1 MTPET
6 AGVPGVPDVSA
17 APGIVVVP
25 HTHWDREWYLPFQ
38 RFRLGLVRL
47 LDEVLDTMAADPAYR
62 FTMDGQLAALEDYL
76 EIRPER
82 LGEVRRLVAEGRFA
96 AGPWLILAD
105 EFLCS
110 GETLIRNLE
119 YGMRGAGELGG
130 AMRVGYL
137 PDQFGHCAQMPQ
149 ILRHA
154 GLEHACL
161 WRGVPAAVERD
172 AFAWVGADGTAIR
185 TQYLPGG
192 YGNAVA
198 LFTGPAGDL
207 ADRLAAF
214 ASIMRPWHPEGPLL
228 AMYGADHSAPAAD
241 ITAAGLRLATL
252 EEYVTAHDPGVSGL
266 PAVHGELRSH
276 ARANIL
282 PGVVSAR
289 MPAKRLMARAER
301 VVARYAE
308 PLAALWLP
316 GDTVAARLLDLAWR
330 RLIACSGH
338 DSITG
343 CGADETAQQV
353 AARIAEAGQ
362 IGQAVVDLVASSL
375 AAGTARDAVVVVNP
389 SPFRRTGLV
398 LADLPESR
406 PVLTGPGGVRV
417 PAQRLELAPT
427 LLDETVMDDLA
438 LLLGRVHDRELF
450 GQRIVSWSVGGDS
463 AAPWP
468 EESGDSAAPWP
479 EENGE
484 AREGAPPASAGGS
497 GAVPA
502 DAPEEVFT
510 VVVARDPVTGYE
522 YADLRAAVLDAAAAR
537 PGPWR
542 VRIVAEPVVTVAA
555 LVTVEAFG
563 RTVLTPAAGGGS
575 GGEGPELEDPTA
587 EAVLA
592 GAGSAEDRFA
602 DGTARDPFTEDE
614 AADEIPRYRFAE
626 DGAADEIPWDRF
638 ADGIPRDPFTE
649 DGAAR
654 PGDAPRFAEGV
665 LDNGLLRV
673 TVAPDGT
680 LSLRSAGAEVHGVGR
695 VVDGGD
701 AGDTYNHA
709 PPRHDVLVDAPSRVE
724 VETLHAGP
732 LVSVLEIRRGYAWPA
747 HEEGDGRSAARED
760 VTVTTRAELR
770 AGEPYLRLEVSFDNR
785 CRDHRVR
792 WHAPLRPGAAESFA
806 EGQLSVTRRGTAAEG
821 GCGEEPLPTFPAEGF
836 VAAGGLAVLLDQVT
850 EYELTGGELALTLL
864 RSVGLLSRNRNA
876 YRDEPAGPQIAT
888 PDAQCPGP
896 AVLRFAVLPCPGA
909 WHEAGLPRLA
919 EEYRHDLLAVP
930 GGGPAI
936 GPAAR
941 AEERGAG
948 TAGNGTGAA
957 PVGGG
962 AAGPLDGT
970 ETGPAGQA
978 AEGTLDGAETRPA
991 GQAAGGIL
999 DGTETGAAGGTLDGA
1014 GARLEVEGAGV
1025 VLTALRERDGVLE
1038 ARLVAEHPRG
1048 TEAVIRGAFTAA
1060 RRADLLGVP
1069 GERLEA
1075 AGGEVRLPL
1084 RPFET

>member
-6 AGVPGVPDVSA
+6 AGVPGVPGVSA

-149 ILRHA
+149 ILRRA

-161 WRGVPAAVERD
+161 WRGVPAAVDRD

-198 LFTGPAGDL
+198 LFTGPAGEL
-207 ADRLAAF
+207 PDRLAGF

-316 GDTVAARLLDLAWR
+316 GSTVAARLLDLAWR

-406 PVLTGPGGVRV
+406 PVLTGPGGARV

-450 GQRIVSWSVGGDS
+450 GQRIVSWSAGGDL
-463 AAPWP
+463 ATPCP
-468 EESGDSAAPWP
+468 EAS
-479 EENGE
+479 GE
-484 AREGAPPASAGGS
+484 ASEGAPTASAGGS

-502 DAPEEVFT
+502 DAPEGVFT
-510 VVVARDPVTGYE
+510 VVVARDPGTGYE

-563 RTVLTPAAGGGS
+563 RTVLTPADGGGS
-575 GGEGPELEDPTA
+575 GGEGPAVEDPVA
-587 EAVLA
+587 GAVLA
-592 GAGSAEDRFA
+592 GAGSAEDRFT
-602 DGTARDPFTEDE
+602 DGTPRDRFTEDRFTEHE
-614 AADEIPRYRFAE
+614 A
-626 DGAADEIPWDRF
+626 
-638 ADGIPRDPFTE
+638 ADGIPRDRFAE

-654 PGDAPRFAEGV
+654 PGDVPRSAEGV

-680 LSLRSAGAEVHGVGR
+680 LSLRSADAEVHGVGR

-724 VETLHAGP
+724 VETLHTGP
-732 LVSVLEIRRGYAWPA
+732 LVSVLEIRREYAWPA

-770 AGEPYLRLEVSFDNR
+770 AGEPYLRLEISFDNR

-792 WHAPLRPGAAESFA
+792 WHAPLRPGTAESFA

-948 TAGNGTGAA
+948 TAGNGTEAD

-962 AAGPLDGT
+962 AAGTRDGT
-970 ETGPAGQA
+970 EAGPAGQA
-978 AEGTLDGAETRPA
+978 AEGP
-991 GQAAGGIL
+991 
-999 DGTETGAAGGTLDGA
+999 LDGA
-1014 GARLEVEGAGV
+1014 GSRLEVEGAGV
-1025 VLTALRERDGVLE
+1025 VLTALRERDGALE

-1084 RPFET
+1084 RPFEIATVHLIG

>member
-149 ILRHA
+149 ILRQA
-154 GLEHACL
+154 GLAHACL
-161 WRGVPAAVERD
+161 WRGVPAAVDRD

-316 GDTVAARLLDLAWR
+316 GSTVAARLLDLAWR

-375 AAGTARDAVVVVNP
+375 SAGTARDAVVVVNP

-450 GQRIVSWSVGGDS
+450 GQQIVSWSVGGDS
-463 AAPWP
+463 AASCP
-468 EESGDSAAPWP
+468 ETD
-479 EENGE
+479 GE
-484 AREGAPPASAGGS
+484 APAGTSPAHAGGS

-502 DAPEEVFT
+502 DAPEGVFT

-563 RTVLTPAAGGGS
+563 RTVLTPAAGGDS
-575 GGEGPELEDPTA
+575 GGESPAVEDPMA
-587 EAVLA
+587 EAVHA
-592 GAGSAEDRFA
+592 GAGSARDRFT
-602 DGTARDPFTEDE
+602 DG
-614 AADEIPRYRFAE
+614 IPRDRFAE
-626 DGAADEIPWDRF
+626 DGAADEIARDR
-638 ADGIPRDPFTE
+638 FTE

-654 PGDAPRFAEGV
+654 PEEVPCSAEGV

-732 LVSVLEIRRGYAWPA
+732 LVSVLEIRREYAWPA

-770 AGEPYLRLEVSFDNR
+770 AGEPYLRLEISFDNR

-896 AVLRFAVLPCPGA
+896 AVTRFAVLPCPGA

-919 EEYRHDLLAVP
+919 EEYRHDLLVVP

-941 AEERGAG
+941 AEERAARADERAAG
-948 TAGNGTGAA
+948 TARTGTGAD

-962 AAGPLDGT
+962 AAGTRNGT
-970 ETGPAGQA
+970 EAGPAGQVV
-978 AEGTLDGAETRPA
+978 EGAP
-991 GQAAGGIL
+991 
-999 DGTETGAAGGTLDGA
+999 DGA

-1025 VLTALRERDGVLE
+1025 VLTALRERDGALE
-1038 ARLVAEHPRG
+1038 ARLVAEHPRT

-1069 GERLEA
+1069 GEPLEA

-1084 RPFET
+1084 RPFEIATVHLIG

>member
-6 AGVPGVPDVSA
+6 AGVPDVSA

-119 YGMRGAGELGG
+119 YGMRGAEELGG

-149 ILRHA
+149 ILRQA

-282 PGVVSAR
+282 PGVISAR
-289 MPAKRLMARAER
+289 LPAKRLMARAER

-398 LADLPESR
+398 LAGLPESR
-406 PVLTGPGGVRV
+406 PVLTGPGGARV
-417 PAQRLELAPT
+417 AAQRLELAPT

-463 AAPWP
+463 AAPCP
-468 EESGDSAAPWP
+468 EK
-479 EENGE
+479 GE
-484 AREGAPPASAGGS
+484 APEGAPPASAGGS

-502 DAPEEVFT
+502 DAPEGVFT
-510 VVVARDPVTGYE
+510 VVVARDPATGYE

-563 RTVLTPAAGGGS
+563 RTVLTPAAGGGF
-575 GGEGPELEDPTA
+575 GGESPAVEDPMA
-587 EAVLA
+587 GAVLT
-592 GAGSAEDRFA
+592 GAGSAE
-602 DGTARDPFTEDE
+602 
-614 AADEIPRYRFAE
+614 
-626 DGAADEIPWDRF
+626 DRF

-649 DGAAR
+649 YEAADEIARDPFAEDGAADGIPRDPFAEGGAAR
-654 PGDAPRFAEGV
+654 PGDVPRSAEGV

-724 VETLHAGP
+724 VETLHTGP
-732 LVSVLEIRRGYAWPA
+732 LVSVLEIRREYAWPA
-747 HEEGDGRSAARED
+747 HEEEDGRSAARED

-770 AGEPYLRLEVSFDNR
+770 AGEPYLRLEISFDNR

-888 PDAQCPGP
+888 PEAQCPGP

-919 EEYRHDLLAVP
+919 EEYRHDLLVVP

-948 TAGNGTGAA
+948 TAGNGTGAD

-962 AAGPLDGT
+962 AAGTLDGT
-970 ETGPAGQA
+970 ETGPAGQAVDETLDGTQAGPAGQVAEGTLDGMEAGPAGQA
-978 AEGTLDGAETRPA
+978 AEGTLDGA
-991 GQAAGGIL
+991 
-999 DGTETGAAGGTLDGA
+999 
-1014 GARLEVEGAGV
+1014 GARLEVEGIGV
-1025 VLTALRERDGVLE
+1025 VLTALRERDGALE

-1048 TEAVIRGAFTAA
+1048 TEAVIRGAFIAA

-1084 RPFET
+1084 RPFEIATVHLIG